1 MFSGSCGFITSMVT
15 KLIRIQYVCC
25 YMCVHWGEARIKVLP
40 LFHTPHNHYLFL
52 IACRIGL
59 EIKGLPVAMVIGS
72 CTYCSSLRND
82 RKRWWIVFTCM
93 PRYPQPCLTRW
104 LPSMS
109 PMENIVWCMKYNI
122 IEDNELFHILKLN
135 NTTIYFK
142 SYEC

>member
-1 MFSGSCGFITSMVT
+1 MFSGSCGFTTSMVT

-25 YMCVHWGEARIKVLP
+25 YMCVNWGEAHIKVLP

-52 IACRIGL
+52 IACHIGL
-59 EIKGLPVAMVIGS
+59 EIKGIVAMVICS

-82 RKRWWIVFTCM
+82 RKRWWIAVTRM
-93 PRYPQPCLTRW
+93 PRYPQPRLTRW

-122 IEDNELFHILKLN
+122 IEDNEHFHILKLN
-135 NTTIYFK
+135 NITIYFK